1 MPCTDQQLLALL
13 DTEPENAMAVLI
25 ETYSGL
31 LWKICREYVSNE
43 EDVKD
48 CVNET
53 FSEFYLHRERFDPQ
67 KGTIKGYLAAIA
79 RRTAI
84 HCYQKEQRQ
93 SVCKTVLSDPD
104 IPDPA
109 EDFLDREELLTA
121 MAQLDPVDAQILQL
135 KYFQGM
141 TAMQIAQSLELPY
154 ETVKKRHQRSL
165 VKNYKRRLNC

>member
-93 SVCKTVLSDPD
+93 SVCKSVLSDPD

-121 MAQLDPVDAQILQL
+121 MATAGSCGCADPAAEIFPGHDGHADCAIL
-135 KYFQGM
+135 G
-141 TAMQIAQSLELPY
+141 IAL
-154 ETVKKRHQRSL
+154 
-165 VKNYKRRLNC
+165 